1 MVQVI
6 KSNRYVILSVSVL
19 LLEYIIYAFIISNSN
34 YFSFNNTSVLL
45 LSWVGLFQFIFIVYV
60 HFKVL
65 HRLFDLNSIFILISF
80 LFNFGQ
86 CFLWLIGVHSDTE
99 IGRGLLFKHYS
110 VDSNQIF
117 RSQLFFLISVL
128 AFYVGTILFRRSH
141 EKTFGKNIDFKSIFK
156 CSALLSIVVVPITF
170 YSLINSF
177 IKAQKNGYFSLYYG
191 NDPTSTSLFSL
202 FQFSFFICL
211 IALLIGSRYNKKIMI
226 LVYSLFS
233 VYMAIDIA
241 MGDRGEWFYKLL
253 ILIFMHHVLYKRI
266 TKKQALYSLLIIIA
280 LLYLLQAIVSV
291 RDTGI
296 TIDSI
301 KNALM
306 IKTSNPIV
314 SSVFE
319 MGGQMGINV
328 INVNY
333 PISYPF
339 GNTYVLSFLA
349 MPSMRILALLGIDY
363 IPLTEWFSSDYLH
376 LNYGAAFTMYSEA
389 IVNTNL
395 FLAPFVLFAEGIV
408 FSSVLNVY
416 KSTMNHNPFF
426 SLFCISMCA
435 YLFNMIRNTAHEFF
449 KYWFLGCFPLLIFIL
464 LYYYFTSKK
473 GFEI

>member
-1 MVQVI
+1 MI
-6 KSNRYVILSVSVL
+6 KSNKYVLFSVSVL
-19 LLEYIIYAFIISNSN
+19 LLEYIIYAFIISNNHYFDYN
-34 YFSFNNTSVLL
+34 YTAVLL
-45 LSWVGLFQFIFIVYV
+45 LSWVGLFQFVFIIFIHV
-60 HFKVL
+60 KVL
-65 HRLFDLNSIFILISF
+65 HRLFDLNSIFIILSF

-86 CFLWLIGVHSDTE
+86 CFLWLMGIHSDTE
-99 IGRGLLFKHYS
+99 IGRGLLFKQFL

-128 AFYVGTILFRRSH
+128 AFHVGTLLFRRSH
-141 EKTFGKNIDFKSIFK
+141 ENSFGKNIDSTSIFK
-156 CSALLSIVVVPITF
+156 CSALLSIAVVPITF

-177 IKAQKNGYFSLYYG
+177 FKAQKNGYYSLYYG
-191 NDPTSTSLFSL
+191 NDYGSASLFSL

-211 IALLIGSRYNKKIMI
+211 IALLIGSHYNKKVMI

-233 VYMAIDIA
+233 IYMAIDIA

-253 ILIFMHHVLYKRI
+253 ILIFMHHVLYKKI
-266 TKKQALYSLLIIIA
+266 TKKQALFSLLIIVA
-280 LLYLLQAIVSV
+280 LLYLLQAIISV

-301 KNALM
+301 KKALM

-314 SSVFE
+314 SSMFE

-339 GNTYVLSFLA
+339 GNTYILSFLA
-349 MPSMRILALLGIDY
+349 MPSMRILALLGVDY

-395 FLAPFVLFAEGIV
+395 SLAPFVLLLEGIV
-408 FSSVLNVY
+408 FSSALNIY
-416 KSTMNHNPFF
+416 KSTMNRNPFY

-449 KYWFLGCFPLLIFIL
+449 KYWFLGCFPLLVMIL
-464 LYYYFTSKK
+464 VYFYLTSKRDLK
-473 GFEI
+473 YD